1 MEKRKGS
8 KGGKKVEN
16 IVERKQGIGNR
27 RYRRGYSKEG
37 QRRLSG
43 KEEEL
48 EGKGARWR
56 KKRELCRK

>member
-27 RYRRGYSKEG
+27 RYRRG
-37 QRRLSG
+37 
-43 KEEEL
+43 
-48 EGKGARWR
+48 
-56 KKRELCRK
+56 